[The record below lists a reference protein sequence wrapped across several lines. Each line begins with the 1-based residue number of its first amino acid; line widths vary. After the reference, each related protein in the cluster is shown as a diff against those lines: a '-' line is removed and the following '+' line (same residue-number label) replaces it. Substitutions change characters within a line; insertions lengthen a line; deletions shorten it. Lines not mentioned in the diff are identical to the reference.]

1 MTDTTSKT
9 KLLDLKV
16 PITYLIG
23 LVIAGVTF
31 VAGWALK
38 VDSGVSRH
46 EERIRTLETRT
57 MGASEQA
64 YELRN
69 IASQL
74 AEVNKKLAD
83 LNQIQSQMTVME
95 FRMGNAEYALG
106 INPGRKPGPTK

>member
-1 MTDTTSKT
+1 MTDPLHKPRF
-9 KLLDLKV
+9 LDTKV

-23 LVIAGVTF
+23 ITISACTF
-31 VAGWALK
+31 MAGWALK
-38 VDSGVSRH
+38 VDNRGARN
-46 EERIRTLETRT
+46 EERITALEARTT
-57 MGASEQA
+57 GAAEQA

-106 INPGRKPGPTK
+106 LNTNRKPVK

>member
-1 MTDTTSKT
+1 MTDNNARP
-9 KLLDLKV
+9 KLLDTKV

-23 LVIAGVTF
+23 LFIAGTTF
-31 VAGWALK
+31 VTGWALK

-46 EERIRTLETRT
+46 EERIRTLESRT
-57 MGASEQA
+57 MAASEQA

-106 INPGRKPGPTK
+106 INPGRKPASGK